1 MIIKEKEIISSYK
14 KNGYTVVKNLI
25 PYELIEDV
33 LKIYTRL
40 IYQKPLIYT
49 QSTHK
54 WEEIQLDN
62 EGLII
67 QSILNP
73 STLKTLHP
81 LNDCLEEIIYHKN
94 IEKVLSIIFN
104 EKAFKIGCWQDMF
117 FDKST
122 ATIPHIDSW
131 YLDTLPKGDLLGAW
145 IALEDIDGKGG
156 AFVVYPKTHL
166 RDKTSEWS
174 QLNHKEYLSWAS
186 KLAEKNKRKELLI
199 KKGDAVFWHPSLLH
213 GSTDFES
220 SNKTRKSITAHY
232 FPNNFIRSNGRVLQ
246 MNRDFSAYINYVKEQ
261 NFRSRSFGY
270 AIRAQKRRRDIIK
283 KNFFGVIN
291 KIRSKYNDPKM
302 LMNRKYLNKTNYE

>member
-1 MIIKEKEIISSYK
+1 MIFKEKEIISSYK

-40 IYQKPLIYT
+40 ISQKPLIYT

-81 LNDCLEEIIYHKN
+81 LNDCLEGIIYHKN
-94 IEKVLSIIFN
+94 IEKALSIIFT

-145 IALEDIDGKGG
+145 IALEDIRSENGS
-156 AFVVYPKTHL
+156 FYVYPGSHL
-166 RDKTSEWS
+166 NDWS
-174 QLNHKEYLSWAS
+174 ALEGFSHDQFIENINDFCKKNEPLKKELHINNGDVVFWNS
-186 KLAEKNKRKELLI
+186 KL
-199 KKGDAVFWHPSLLH
+199 VH
-213 GSTDFES
+213 GSTKQ
-220 SNKTRKSITAHY
+220 KTKGYSRKSLTAHY
-232 FPNNFIRSNGRVLQ
+232 FPYPSSLIDSKRTYNIRSV
-246 MNRDFSAYINYVKEQ
+246 NR
-261 NFRSRSFGY
+261 RL
-270 AIRAQKRRRDIIK
+270 K
-283 KNFFGVIN
+283 KNNNTRIERFNSNILTTNKYRHIFGKIGN
-291 KIRSKYNDPKM
+291 KLNKLGIKVGPNWDMR
-302 LMNRKYLNKTNYE
+302 NRK